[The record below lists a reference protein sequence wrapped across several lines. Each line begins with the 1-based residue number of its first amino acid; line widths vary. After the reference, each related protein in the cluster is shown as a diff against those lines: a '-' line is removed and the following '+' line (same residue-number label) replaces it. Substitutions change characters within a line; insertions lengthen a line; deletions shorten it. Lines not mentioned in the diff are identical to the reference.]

1 MTSVTAAP
9 TPLAAG
15 PDGDSGGALPAS
27 AGEPPRRSTPARAA
41 DVLELVERH
50 DVEIVRFLW
59 VDHNGIVRGKG
70 VSRESL
76 PGRLRSGV
84 PLSVGRQAASLLDQA
99 QPVPGFAVMDEVRI
113 AGDPGTLALLP
124 HAPGS
129 AALLGDLLTR
139 DGTPWGACPRA
150 FLRDA
155 MADAAR
161 EGYAV
166 VAAFEPE
173 FTLLRDGAPLDDGLT
188 LDNEAFDVTNDYV
201 IALVR
206 ALRSAGVAVEQY
218 HPETSPGQHEVT
230 IRPAPALRAAD
241 NHVWQRMIT
250 RGLARRR
257 GLHATFAPVP
267 LAGLRGNGNHLHVS
281 LWRDGNAFAAPGG
294 GLSDVAHHFIAG
306 VLAHLPG
313 LSALLCAGVNSYTRL
328 MRGKWAGAYG
338 CYGFDNREA
347 AVRVPSV
354 LGGDESGTTN
364 VEIKPCDGTA
374 NPYLALGAVIHAG
387 LDGVRRRLD
396 PGPPLTVDPNT
407 LTDAEL
413 RRRGVTTL
421 PGSLAE
427 AVDALERDDLLMSV
441 LGSPRR
447 ELYTAIKRADVR
459 DLAALP
465 ESEAY
470 AVYHTRF

>member
-1 MTSVTAAP
+1 MTMTSAALGPVTTDLPRSAADDV
-9 TPLAAG
+9 G
-15 PDGDSGGALPAS
+15 PVGGS
-27 AGEPPRRSTPARAA
+27 PRRTAA
-41 DVLELVERH
+41 DVLALVERH

-59 VDHNGIVRGKG
+59 VDHNGILRGKG
-70 VSRESL
+70 VARDVL

-113 AGDPGTLALLP
+113 SADPDTLALLP

-129 AALLGDLLTR
+129 AAMLGDLLTR
-139 DGTPWGACPRA
+139 DGAPWGACPRA

-155 MADAAR
+155 VAEADQ

-173 FTLLRDGAPLDDGLT
+173 FTLLRDGVPFDDGLT
-188 LDNEAFDVTNDYV
+188 LDNEAFDVTNGYV
-201 IALVR
+201 IALIR
-206 ALRSAGVAVEQY
+206 ALRSVGVAVEQY

-230 IRPAPALRAAD
+230 VRPAPALRAAD
-241 NHVWQRMIT
+241 NHVWQRILT
-250 RGLARRR
+250 RGLARQH
-257 GLHATFAPVP
+257 GLRATFAPVP
-267 LAGLRGNGNHLHVS
+267 LSGLRGNGNHLHVS
-281 LWRDGNAFAAPGG
+281 LWRDGNAFAAPGA

-306 VLAHLPG
+306 VLTHLPA
-313 LSALLCAGVNSYTRL
+313 LTALLCPSVNSYARL
-328 MRGKWAGAYG
+328 VRGRWAGAYG

-407 LTDAEL
+407 LSDAEL
-413 RRRGVTTL
+413 RRRGVTVL

-427 AVDALERDDLLMSV
+427 AVAALERDELLMSV

-447 ELYTAIKRADVR
+447 DLYTAIKRADVR
-459 DLAALP
+459 DLAAMP
-465 ESEAY
+465 ESEVY
-470 AVYHTRF
+470 AIHNTRF